1 MEEHERRLNNRRKN
15 ASRSCKELS
24 KKMIRKRLPIF
35 SWLPT
40 YKLPDLTSDIIA
52 GITVGLTVVPQS
64 MAYAAIAGL
73 SPEYGLYSSYIGCF
87 LYVILGSCKQVTIG
101 PTAVMGLLTFETC
114 GNDFPSCAILTG
126 FYSGIFELLMAV
138 LQLGWVVSFI
148 SESVVIGFTSA
159 AACTII
165 ASQIKNLLGIAG
177 PKGSGF
183 VGYWYS
189 IFRDISTIRFGDCCM
204 GITSFVLVLLLRK
217 LKDYKHPKSP
227 RKKFID
233 TACWFI
239 SVSRNVIII
248 VITSFIAFL
257 WTNPPFKLTGNV
269 KGGFPTIDVPSFG
282 LPMNS
287 TISDGDD
294 GLKLTY
300 WETWSLIGA
309 GPLIVALISVLQNV
323 AISKA
328 FGSGQTIDATQEMF
342 ALGTASIV
350 GSFFSSIPISGSFSR
365 SAVNEA
371 SGVRSPMGGLFTGI
385 LVLLSL
391 GFLTPSFYYI
401 PKSSLAAVII
411 AAVMFMVEYEALPV
425 MWKVNKLDAVFCLVT
440 YVCALMFGMEYG
452 IMVGVATSLAVL
464 LIKLLRPQ
472 LNAQIYTDEY
482 LKVKYVHAKPDSG
495 ISFPSVDHVRTSI
508 TKLLRKHQD
517 VNIIAVNFERWQTFD
532 YTAITALISLAKL
545 FKKDEKVLIFVN
557 LTPEWEDALT
567 AAGLSDILCCADIE
581 LLDYIRKTGAIGGIT
596 NKSNNY
602 CVGDDEE
609 LMIITK
615 KCQKDFQNSLEYGA
629 TNGVLLPSIEST
641 KPLMLNVALD
651 KDH

>member
-1 MEEHERRLNNRRKN
+1 MEERERRLNNRRQN
-15 ASRSCKELS
+15 SSRSCQEMS
-24 KKMIRKRLPIF
+24 KKLIQKRLPIF
-35 SWLPT
+35 SWLPL
-40 YKLPDLTSDIIA
+40 YKLTDLTADIIA

-148 SESVVIGFTSA
+148 SESVVTGFTAA

-165 ASQIKNLLGIAG
+165 ASQGKNLLGISG

-183 VGYWYS
+183 VGYWYA
-189 IFRDISTIRFGDCCM
+189 IFRDISTMRLGDCCM
-204 GITSFVLVLLLRK
+204 GITSFILVLLLRK

-227 RKKFID
+227 RKKLID
-233 TACWFI
+233 TACWLI

-257 WTNPPFKLTGNV
+257 WANPPFKLTGTV
-269 KGGFPTIDVPSFG
+269 KGGFPTVDFPSFG
-282 LPMNS
+282 LPINS
-287 TISDGDD
+287 TGSDDD
-294 GLKLTY
+294 SQRLTY
-300 WETWSLIGA
+300 WETWSVIGA

-342 ALGTASIV
+342 ALGTASIL

-371 SGVRSPMGGLFTGI
+371 SGVRSPMGGLFTGV
-385 LVLLSL
+385 LVLFSL
-391 GFLTPSFYYI
+391 VFLADSFYYI

-411 AAVMFMVEYEALPV
+411 AAVMFMIEYEALPV
-425 MWKVNKLDAVFCLVT
+425 MWRVNKLDAVFCLVT
-440 YVCALMFGMEYG
+440 YICALMLGMEYG
-452 IMVGVATSLAVL
+452 IMIGVATSLAVL
-464 LIKLLRPQ
+464 LIKLLKPQ
-472 LNAQIYTDEY
+472 LNTQVYTDEY
-482 LKVKYVHAKPDSG
+482 LKVKYVFVRPDPG
-495 ISFPSVDHVRTSI
+495 INFPSVDHIRTSI
-508 TKLLRKHQD
+508 TKLLRKYQEI
-517 VNIIAVNFERWQTFD
+517 NIIAVNFEKWPTFD

-545 FKKDEKVLIFVN
+545 FKKEGKVLIFVN
-557 LTPEWEDALT
+557 LSAEWEEALA
-567 AAGLSDILCCADIE
+567 AAGLSDILCCAEIE
-581 LLDYIRKTGAIGGIT
+581 LIDYVRKTGAIEGLA
-596 NKSNNY
+596 NKSNNVDY
-602 CVGDDEE
+602 EEE
-609 LMIITK
+609 LTIVTK
-615 KCQKDFQNSLEYGA
+615 KYPADFQSSFEYGT
-629 TNGVLLPSIEST
+629 TNEMAPSIEIG
-641 KPLMLNVALD
+641 KPLL
-651 KDH
+651 